1 MARGKPNATLRT
13 FHVYEKMFLKFKYNT
28 DEKLK
33 ISVFK
38 ILHRPKFLPLYR
50 DQNFSLIWFLFCI
63 CLQFTSHIVSLKVAW
78 RILEFPIHSELLGN
92 KIIDV
97 FILWIIWSAWDR
109 KHLLTVIY
117 CTVQWVCL
125 GSFWVWFVVLSF
137 IFSQGF
143 LLTCFLLTVSNL
155 PVFTLR
161 QASVLLITPFII
173 VLRTLP
179 SGVKLI
185 LCSLHHYL
193 LQLN

>member
-1 MARGKPNATLRT
+1 MKNWKD
-13 FHVYEKMFLKFKYNT
+13 VSLKFC
-28 DEKLK
+28 
-33 ISVFK
+33 IG
-38 ILHRPKFLPLYR
+38 
-50 DQNFSLIWFLFCI
+50 QNYCFSTVIKTRVLFVSFFVSACN
-63 CLQFTSHIVSLKVAW
+63 FVSLKVAW
-78 RILEFPIHSELLGN
+78 RILEFPIHSELLGD

-109 KHLLTVIY
+109 KHLRTVIY
-117 CTVQWVCL
+117 CTAQWVCL
-125 GSFWVWFVVLSF
+125 GSVWVWFGVLFF

-143 LLTCFLLTVSNL
+143 LLTCFLLTVFNL

-185 LCSLHHYL
+185 LCSLHHDL